1 MKILIEKIKRNLNR
15 LSNIA
20 KQSGKGYFGA
30 VWYVYKLSSSR
41 GFCLTEIHDNEID
54 LGTKEYVDTFLN
66 DKEQIKYLEL
76 LNPRF
81 YSRVARNKYFTHTML
96 EAAGIKEKSELY
108 LYYNPELGTCAPGR
122 TANDVASAI
131 DILRSKDVK
140 SCVIKT
146 TEDSHGDNV
155 IVVNDIIYGDGDAEL
170 LLYNGKKTKL
180 SEILGKAPL
189 IFESVIEQTEQMRR
203 FNASSVNTVRFM
215 TVLHPNG
222 EARIIA
228 TFIKIGRA
236 GTCVDN
242 AGGGGNIDAGVNVAD
257 GTLYNAIRYE
267 GPRNCKKIDR
277 HPDSQEL
284 IEGVKIENWDAIC
297 RKVLEF
303 QKAMPFVKAAGW
315 DIAITPAGPVIVE
328 LNDMWDRIG
337 QLFRRKGWK
346 PEIKACYDDWT
357 RYYQNK

>member
-170 LLYNGKKTKL
+170 LLYNG
-180 SEILGKAPL
+180 
-189 IFESVIEQTEQMRR
+189 
-203 FNASSVNTVRFM
+203 
-215 TVLHPNG
+215 
-222 EARIIA
+222 
-228 TFIKIGRA
+228 
-236 GTCVDN
+236 
-242 AGGGGNIDAGVNVAD
+242 
-257 GTLYNAIRYE
+257 
-267 GPRNCKKIDR
+267 
-277 HPDSQEL
+277 
-284 IEGVKIENWDAIC
+284 
-297 RKVLEF
+297 
-303 QKAMPFVKAAGW
+303 
-315 DIAITPAGPVIVE
+315 
-328 LNDMWDRIG
+328 
-337 QLFRRKGWK
+337 
-346 PEIKACYDDWT
+346 
-357 RYYQNK
+357 